1 MFNSIPTYTDFT
13 KYMTMAVDVQ
23 KDMVNKTFE
32 TVNKEIHTYNQK
44 GLDFYNQISENAKQF
59 LTTGAFKKVSGSSD
73 KD

>member
-1 MFNSIPTYTDFT
+1 MFTSIPTYADYV
-13 KYMTMAVDVQ
+13 KYMTMAVDIQ
-23 KDMVNKTFE
+23 KDMVNKSFE

>member
-13 KYMTMAVDVQ
+13 KYMSMVVDIQ

-32 TVNKEIHTYNQK
+32 TVNKEMHTYNQK
-44 GLDFYNQISENAKQF
+44 GLDFFNQISENAKQF
-59 LTTGAFKKVSGSSD
+59 ITTGTFKKVSGSSD